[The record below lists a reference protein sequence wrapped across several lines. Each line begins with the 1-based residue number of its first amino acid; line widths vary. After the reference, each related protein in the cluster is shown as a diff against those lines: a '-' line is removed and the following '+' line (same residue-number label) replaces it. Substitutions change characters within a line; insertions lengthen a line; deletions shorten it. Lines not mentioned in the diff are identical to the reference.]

1 MNISSAI
8 IYTNKVDEVVE
19 KIDEIAGCEV
29 HLCDEE
35 KGIII
40 ISIEAESV
48 GEEME
53 ILERVGAIDGVIE
66 ANMHYSYSEDELERA
81 RESISTE
88 ISPILDESTPLEE
101 VRYSGSVYNQM
112 NKESK

>member
-8 IYTNKVDEVVE
+8 VYAKNTDSVIE

-40 ISIEAESV
+40 ISIEAEGV
-48 GEEME
+48 EKEME
-53 ILERVGAIDGVIE
+53 ILERVGAIEGVIE
-66 ANMHYSYSEDELERA
+66 ANMHYSYSEDELEKA
-81 RESISTE
+81 RENISQE
-88 ISPILDESTPLEE
+88 ISPILDDSVSIEE

-112 NKESK
+112 NKD